1 MPNPPFYTYVLLD
14 PRKKGN
20 YIYNGFSF
28 DYEPF
33 YFGKGINGRCNDH
46 ISEAINTDKN
56 RPKLNKIRKIL
67 KVGRKPIIVKVLEN
81 IDEQTAFDNEIESI
95 AEIGRADLGLGPLTN
110 LTDGGEG
117 VSGRIMSDEEK
128 KLRSQI
134 LTGIKKPPR
143 TDEHNKNLGNAVS
156 EAWQNKLE
164 EGFEWSDE
172 TINKRAESN
181 RGQTRTDEQKQRMSV
196 SQIIYCS
203 DEKVREMKSEISL
216 EYYSSEEGEQTKQQ
230 ISANLVSFYDT
241 EEGQA
246 LKDHLSSINTGENN
260 PLYGT
265 KNSVETIEKRAA
277 TRKKNGHWQISEEEL
292 FESFSNGQKKRF
304 SDPEERRKQ
313 SERLKGRR
321 WYNNGK
327 QQGQYH
333 PDKRPDGWELGRL
346 R

>member
-1 MPNPPFYTYVLLD
+1 MIYLHSEKEAFAKE
-14 PRKKGN
+14 R
-20 YIYNGFSF
+20 YI
-28 DYEPF
+28 
-33 YFGKGINGRCNDH
+33 
-46 ISEAINTDKN
+46 
-56 RPKLNKIRKIL
+56 IR
-67 KVGRKPIIVKVLEN
+67 VV
-81 IDEQTAFDNEIESI
+81 
-95 AEIGRADLGLGPLTN
+95 GRADKGLGPLLNKTN
-110 LTDGGEG
+110 GGDGF
-117 VSGRIMSDEEK
+117 SGFIRTEE
-128 KLRSQI
+128 
-134 LTGIKKPPR
+134 
-143 TDEHNKNLGNAVS
+143 H
-156 EAWQNKLE
+156 QNKIA
-164 EGFEWSDE
+164 D
-172 TINKRAESN
+172 AN

-203 DEKVREMKSEISL
+203 DEKVREMKSGISL

-292 FESFSNGQKKRF
+292 FESFSKAQTKRWEN
-304 SDPEERRKQ
+304 PEARREQ
-313 SERLKGRR
+313 SERVKGKRWYNNGVNSGQFREDQQPGGWILGRLKGKR